1 MASKNKGS
9 IFRDMVKKNI
19 ASQKEGGSYGYLKL
33 PQGISLFKPDPES
46 KVTVDFMCYKVTSK
60 KHLDRDDESGLA
72 VPGSIWYKRP
82 FKTHDNVGAKND
94 KVVCLQTFG
103 KKCPICEFAEEERKK
118 GADSETL
125 KDLRPK
131 NRSLYV
137 LIPLDSKKYEK
148 KMYLFDISDHI
159 FQKMLNAELK
169 EDEEN
174 MDFPDPE
181 NGKSVKL
188 RFVEETFNGRTFA
201 KLNRI
206 DFVERDKQYKESIVD
221 TVPNLDEC
229 LQELSYDEMKKKFF
243 EIGSEEEDEEEE
255 KPKAKPSGKKK
266 PEPEEEEEQEE
277 QQEEQDL
284 ETLINEADDVD
295 DLIALAKEQDIFE
308 DYIKELKKISQ
319 LKKLRIRMLEILE
332 ESQTEEQEEEQ
343 EEETEEVDLATAIE
357 EADDIDALLE
367 IAADNSEFKSAMKEL
382 KKITQ
387 LKKLRARMLEILE
400 PEKEEEEQEEPE
412 EEEEPKKK
420 PTSKLSSGK
429 QASSTS
435 GDKCPSGFKFGKD
448 FNRYDECEECPIW
461 KECKKAKS
469 A

>member
-1 MASKNKGS
+1 MAGKNKGS

-33 PQGISLFKPDPES
+33 PQGISLFKPEAES

-60 KHLDRDDESGLA
+60 KHMDRDEELGLA
-72 VPGSIWYKRP
+72 IPGSIWYKRP

-103 KKCPICEFAEEERKK
+103 KKCPICEYAEEERKR
-118 GADSETL
+118 GADSDTL

-137 LIPLDSKKYEK
+137 VIPLDSKKFEK

-188 RFVEETFNGRTFA
+188 RFVEDTFNGRTFA

-206 DFVERDKQYKESIVD
+206 DFVERDKQYKESVVD

-229 LQELSYDEMKKKFF
+229 LQELSYDELKKKYF
-243 EIGSEEEDEEEE
+243 EIGAEEEEEEEEE
-255 KPKAKPSGKKK
+255 KPKGKTSGKAKAKPE
-266 PEPEEEEEQEE
+266 PEPEEEEEQPEE
-277 QQEEQDL
+277 DDFSVAIE
-284 ETLINEADDVD
+284 NADDVD
-295 DLIALAKEQDIFE
+295 DLIALAKQLDVFD
-308 DYIKELKKISQ
+308 DYIKELKGIKQ
-319 LKKLRIRMLEILE
+319 LKKLKARMTEILE
-332 ESQTEEQEEEQ
+332 ESAEATEEEAA
-343 EEETEEVDLATAIE
+343 EEVSLEDAIAD
-357 EADDIDALLE
+357 ADDIDTLLE
-367 IAADNSEFKSAMKEL
+367 IAADNSEFKSSLKEL

-400 PEKEEEEQEEPE
+400 PEEEEQAEEEE
-412 EEEEPKKK
+412 EEEEPKK
-420 PTSKLSSGK
+420 PTSKASSGK

-448 FNRYDECEECPIW
+448 FNRHDECEECPIW
-461 KECKKAKS
+461 KDCKKAKS
-469 A
+469 

>member
-33 PQGISLFKPDPES
+33 PQGISLFKPEAES

-72 VPGSIWYKRP
+72 IPGSIWYKRP

-118 GADSETL
+118 GADSDTL

-206 DFVERDKQYKESIVD
+206 DFVERDKQYKESVVD
-221 TVPNLDEC
+221 SVPNLDEC

-243 EIGSEEEDEEEE
+243 EIGSEEDDEEEE
-255 KPKAKPSGKKK
+255 KPKAKPSGKAKPK
-266 PEPEEEEEQEE
+266 PEPEEEEPEE
-277 QQEEQDL
+277 EETEDL
-284 ETLINEADDVD
+284 SVTIENADDID
-295 DLIALAKEQDIFE
+295 DLIALAKHVDIFE
-308 DYIKELKKISQ
+308 DY
-319 LKKLRIRMLEILE
+319 
-332 ESQTEEQEEEQ
+332 
-343 EEETEEVDLATAIE
+343 V
-357 EADDIDALLE
+357 
-367 IAADNSEFKSAMKEL
+367 KEL

-400 PEKEEEEQEEPE
+400 ESQSEAEPEEESEEVSLADLIEEADDTDSLLEIAVENPDVFKSHIKTFRSIKQLKKLKAAMLEILEPEEEEQEEPE
-412 EEEEPKKK
+412 EEEEPEEKPKK
-420 PTSKLSSGK
+420 PTSKPSSGK
-429 QASSTS
+429 PASSTS

>member
-72 VPGSIWYKRP
+72 VPGSIWYKSP

-118 GADSETL
+118 GADSDTL

-137 LIPLDSKKYEK
+137 LIPLDSKKFEK

-174 MDFPDPE
+174 MPIIPDV
-181 NGKSVKL
+181 N
-188 RFVEETFNGRTFA
+188 EEVLTPMPMPKVSPLALSLLT
-201 KLNRI
+201 
-206 DFVERDKQYKESIVD
+206 EQEIVRAY
-221 TVPNLDEC
+221 VAAEC
-229 LQELSYDEMKKKFF
+229 LGNQSEAARVMDVSRQRLHGWLNGTKAEQDWLVANRVRDNWVGRMRKDILAKRAAEMVR
-243 EIGSEEEDEEEE
+243 EEE
-255 KPKAKPSGKKK
+255 A
-266 PEPEEEEEQEE
+266 
-277 QQEEQDL
+277 
-284 ETLINEADDVD
+284 
-295 DLIALAKEQDIFE
+295 
-308 DYIKELKKISQ
+308 
-319 LKKLRIRMLEILE
+319 
-332 ESQTEEQEEEQ
+332 
-343 EEETEEVDLATAIE
+343 
-357 EADDIDALLE
+357 
-367 IAADNSEFKSAMKEL
+367 
-382 KKITQ
+382 
-387 LKKLRARMLEILE
+387 
-400 PEKEEEEQEEPE
+400 
-412 EEEEPKKK
+412 
-420 PTSKLSSGK
+420 
-429 QASSTS
+429 
-435 GDKCPSGFKFGKD
+435 
-448 FNRYDECEECPIW
+448 
-461 KECKKAKS
+461 
-469 A
+469 